1 MLILVFKRVD
11 ASKNDFP
18 WYIHPYRVPSLLLV
32 PSSDVEPPRQ
42 RETVTFDLTYANNQ
56 NQQKFEIK
64 YLVKFILENARNP
77 LTLLSFLRDNYLDRN
92 KKNPEKDEFDL
103 STSSKLRYDLINI
116 ISNRLKSLHGD
127 INYLTEMAA
136 NHSLKVDE
144 NRLGLDARVFK
155 AKLNRLN
162 FELDVMNNFTNFFH

>member
-1 MLILVFKRVD
+1 M
-11 ASKNDFP
+11 
-18 WYIHPYRVPSLLLV
+18 PSLLLV

-42 RETVTFDLTYANNQ
+42 RETVTFDLSSVNNQ

-64 YLVKFILENARNP
+64 HLVKFILENARNP

-92 KKNPEKDEFDL
+92 KKNLDKDEFDL

-116 ISNRLKSLHGD
+116 ISNRLKTLRVD
-127 INYLTEMAA
+127 INHLTELAA
-136 NHSLKVDE
+136 NHSSDQVDE

-155 AKLNRLN
+155 TKLNRLN